1 MDVSSLKLHGW
12 TRRGAEGRARETR
25 LCLRA
30 GKGALK
36 AKSSADGMS
45 GMSEIQIKVFKYTR
59 LFYTRLSCSQAPR
72 PLSALLPK
80 TTLKPIVPVALPVL
94 QSAFATTLVVAP
106 S

>member
-45 GMSEIQIKVFKYTR
+45 SMSEIQIKVFKYTR
-59 LFYTRLSCSQAPR
+59 LSTRGSVARRHLGRYPPFYQRQP
-72 PLSALLPK
+72 
-80 TTLKPIVPVALPVL
+80 
-94 QSAFATTLVVAP
+94 
-106 S
+106 